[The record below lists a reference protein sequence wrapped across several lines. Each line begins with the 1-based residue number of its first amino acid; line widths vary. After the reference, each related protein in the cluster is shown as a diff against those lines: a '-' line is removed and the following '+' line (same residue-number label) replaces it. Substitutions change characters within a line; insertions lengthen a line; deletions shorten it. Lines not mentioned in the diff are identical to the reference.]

1 VNGILKHP
9 GSAGSVRSKSTRSH
23 GFDNDA
29 FSDTSETR
37 NSRFNEKP
45 IGDRND
51 KRYEEESGRG
61 SYSRRGRDKAIHDQ
75 GHQNQSYM
83 DDDDYNQYGDRSPR
97 SRQSYKEA
105 TGDRQHINLS
115 EVNFGGRG
123 RKYGDESSRTE
134 SSFQTDTTNRTY
146 SDSSRDS
153 RDGDGSVSLNPTGN
167 KRYRR
172 NEREGSIRR
181 SRSRSMTSSQSAQT
195 KRSQRSSSA
204 DRAEQTSQQ
213 GSHHGNQ
220 QRPHH
225 HNNHHH
231 HHRGSSGSSRRKKQK
246 PPDPY
251 LPIFAETKKSKK
263 KY

>member
-1 VNGILKHP
+1 MNGILKHP
-9 GSAGSVRSKSTRSH
+9 GSAGSVRSKSTKSH

-37 NSRFNEKP
+37 NSKYNEKP
-45 IGDRND
+45 IGDRHD
-51 KRYEEESGRG
+51 KRYDEESGRG
-61 SYSRRGRDKAIHDQ
+61 SYSRRGRDKANHDQ

-83 DDDDYNQYGDRSPR
+83 EDDDYNRYGDRSPR

-115 EVNFGGRG
+115 EVKFGDRG

-153 RDGDGSVSLNPTGN
+153 RDGDGSVSLNPAGH

-172 NEREGSIRR
+172 NDREGSIRR

-195 KRSQRSSSA
+195 KRSHRSSSA

-220 QRPHH
+220 QRPHQ
-225 HNNHHH
+225 HNNHH

-263 KY
+263 KH

>member
-1 VNGILKHP
+1 MNGILKHP
-9 GSAGSVRSKSTRSH
+9 GSGGSVRSKSTKSH

-51 KRYEEESGRG
+51 KRYDEESGRG
-61 SYSRRGRDKAIHDQ
+61 SYSRRGRDKPNHDH

-83 DDDDYNQYGDRSPR
+83 DDDGYNRYDDRSPR

-105 TGDRQHINLS
+105 TGDRQHMNLS
-115 EVNFGGRG
+115 EVTFGGRG

-146 SDSSRDS
+146 SDSSRD
-153 RDGDGSVSLNPTGN
+153 GDGSVSLNPTGS

-220 QRPHH
+220 QRPQH